1 MSDDRDETPQPSPR
15 PPDLIGTHKRVDDES
30 LKSTPA
36 NTFEG
41 EAFEEYEPAA
51 EPARLSTGDDEP
63 HEYLPERRPEAGAP
77 EVVIPRETE
86 HTPRFQFLLGA
97 LLAVG
102 AVALAAAMAV
112 AMRPE
117 PVKID
122 PAAGWSNWRPAGSNP
137 VTQIAKHVG
146 REYRLPSGRQLVLV
160 TGGPMSFLGLP
171 AKVALQQPPKQ
182 GGDISLLGG
191 GGVIFRLCG
200 LGSNCS
206 ISEGKPSLERTFL
219 LRREALELALYA
231 FRYIEGV
238 NQVVVFLPPAPGK
251 RGLTVLL
258 RKDQLE
264 AQILRPLNSTLARRT
279 PSVKGVETS
288 PDATNVDRLTHVLYT
303 PQLAQSNADAAL
315 FLVLKPFDPKDK
327 SQTTTQPSSGSSGT
341 TSSSTDPSKA
351 LTIP

>member
-1 MSDDRDETPQPSPR
+1 MKDRPDPRKR
-15 PPDLIGTHKRVDDES
+15 PPDPAGTQPRVDPDSLLPASPVES
-30 LKSTPA
+30 
-36 NTFEG
+36 FEG
-41 EAFEEYEPAA
+41 SAYEETEPRAA
-51 EPARLSTGDDEP
+51 TAALPAGRDDP
-63 HEYLPERRPEAGAP
+63 HDYLPERRAAAGVGEAEP
-77 EVVIPRETE
+77 LPRETE

-137 VTQIAKHVG
+137 VSQIAKHVG
-146 REYRLPSGRQLVLV
+146 RQYRLPSGRQLVLV

-171 AKVALQQPPKQ
+171 AQVALQQPAKQ

-264 AQILRPLNSTLARRT
+264 PQILRPLNSTLARRT
-279 PSVKGVETS
+279 PTVKGVETS

-327 SQTTTQPSSGSSGT
+327 SQTTNQPATGSSGT
-341 TSSSTDPSKA
+341 TTDTTDPSKA
-351 LTIP
+351 LTLP